1 MITTLKKRYLRLVRS
16 AYRVLLS
23 PRLRK
28 RVWLQKIIAP
38 MFDRELWHPCRETV
52 STGLAVGL
60 FVSMLPIP
68 GQMLLAAFGAVKLR
82 ANIPLSIAAC
92 WVTNPFTQVP
102 IMIFQARFGTF
113 LREHLGVEVPFG
125 NITASLPG
133 ISQLQFDV
141 GSFILG
147 FLSLAFL
154 LLLLT
159 YPVVY
164 VLSAILPKLIPKR
177 RYQRA
182 RAKIIARRES
192 NNQSS

>member
-1 MITTLKKRYLRLVRS
+1 
-16 AYRVLLS
+16 
-23 PRLRK
+23 
-28 RVWLQKIIAP
+28 
-38 MFDRELWHPCRETV
+38 
-52 STGLAVGL
+52 
-60 FVSMLPIP
+60 
-68 GQMLLAAFGAVKLR
+68 
-82 ANIPLSIAAC
+82 
-92 WVTNPFTQVP
+92 
-102 IMIFQARFGTF
+102 
-113 LREHLGVEVPFG
+113 LGVEVPFG

-159 YPVVY
+159 YPFVY